1 MDTHR
6 EAPHSSAD
14 GTPPES
20 FPHPGEERSRTIP
33 WSILDNSRDAIGI
46 SLQGSYTYVNA
57 AFAFLFGFSSPD
69 ELMGTSILDRVA
81 PESRD
86 LVAANMDARIR
97 NQSEA
102 SSDYEIVALR
112 RDGSKRDLEVR
123 VSSYFAA
130 EDHYTLVILRDVT
143 ERRREAKE
151 QRDREERYRSLF
163 EDSPTAVWEE
173 DFSAIKTEF
182 DVLRSRGIS
191 DIGEWL
197 LDHPEEVRRL
207 AGLIRIIDVNQA
219 SVTLLGAR
227 DKDELSRSLPD
238 FFDGESFSVFREE
251 LAALAEGRT
260 HFHAEFP
267 LRSIRGQRILTELSL
282 IVQSGH
288 EQDLSQV
295 LISSVDITERSETEA
310 AMRKALAEKE
320 VLLRELYHRT
330 RNNMSVIIGM
340 LDLQAQSYDDERI
353 KAAFAETQVRIG
365 SLALV
370 HKKLLDAKDLSHL
383 NLSDYIKDLIDLV
396 MKALCVAPES
406 VSIVTET
413 EEVSLIFD
421 SALPCGLILSELLS
435 NSLKYAF
442 PGRTDGIIR
451 INLARTSDGSIN
463 LRFSDDGVGFPPGFD
478 PRRDGKLGLHSVI
491 DLAESQL
498 GGQLDFDATSGV
510 ACQLSFQDSH
520 YEPRV

>member
-1 MDTHR
+1 MEIRR
-6 EAPHSSAD
+6 EAPQSTAD
-14 GTPPES
+14 GTPPKP

-69 ELMGTSILDRVA
+69 ELMGTPILDRVA

-86 LVAANMDARIR
+86 LVAANMEARIR

-130 EDHYTLVILRDVT
+130 ENHYTLVILRDVT
-143 ERRREAKE
+143 ERKREAKK
-151 QRDREERYRSLF
+151 QRDREARYRSLF

-173 DFSAIKTEF
+173 DFSAIKAEF
-182 DVLRSRGIS
+182 DALRSGGIA

-197 LDHPEEVRRL
+197 RQNPEEVRRL

-227 DKDELSRSLPD
+227 EKAELSPSLPD
-238 FFDGESFSVFREE
+238 IFDVESYSVFREE

-260 HFHAEFP
+260 HFHAEIP
-267 LRSIRGQRILTELSL
+267 LRNLHGQRILTELSL
-282 IVQSGH
+282 IVQPGH
-288 EQDLSQV
+288 EEDLSRV
-295 LISSVDITERSETEA
+295 LISSLDITERSKAEA
-310 AMRKALAEKE
+310 AIRKALAEKE

-340 LDLQAQSYDDERI
+340 LDLQAQSYDDERM
-353 KAAFAETQVRIG
+353 KAAFAESQVRIG

-370 HKKLLDAKDLSHL
+370 HQKLMDAKDLSHL
-383 NLSDYIKDLIDLV
+383 NLADYIKDLIGLV
-396 MKALCVAPES
+396 LRALGVAPES
-406 VSIVTET
+406 VSFVTEL
-413 EEVSLIFD
+413 EEISVIFD

-435 NSLKYAF
+435 NSLKHAF
-442 PGRTDGIIR
+442 PGRSGGTIR
-451 INLARTSDGSIN
+451 ISLSQSGDGSIN
-463 LRFSDDGVGFPPGFD
+463 LHFSDDGVGFPPGFD
-478 PRRDGKLGLHSVI
+478 PRRDGKLGLRSMV

-498 GGQLDFDATSGV
+498 GGQLAFDTTAGV
-510 ACQLSFQDSH
+510 ACRLSFHDSH
-520 YEPRV
+520 YAPRV